1 MAFQPPAAKLA
12 RVAGVID
19 FQDRA
24 MASLRRRMARVEE
37 ANQDLIALARGHS
50 GAAAAIHAAVLAG
63 IEAPD
68 RDALLHVVTQ
78 LWPDILGLDAVVL
91 ALVEA
96 GEGMR
101 ADHAG
106 LQPIEPTL
114 VEQAAAGVGGV
125 VLRAVPRGHALFG
138 PACDLVRAEALIR
151 LGETGLLAL
160 GHRDAAGFEPRPGAE
175 LLRFL
180 GDALG
185 RMLARWPR

>member
-1 MAFQPPAAKLA
+1 M
-12 RVAGVID
+12 AGVID

-37 ANQDLIALARGHS
+37 ANQDLIAFARGHS
-50 GAAAAIHAAVLAG
+50 GAAAAIHAAVLAA

-91 ALVEA
+91 AFVEA
-96 GEGMR
+96 DAGMR

-106 LQPIEPTL
+106 LQRIEPAL
-114 VEQAAAGVGGV
+114 VEQAAAGVEGV
-125 VLRAVPRGHALFG
+125 VLRRVARGHALFG

-151 LGETGLLAL
+151 LDDAGSVQWGLLAL
-160 GHRDAAGFEPRPGAE
+160 GHRDATGFEPRPGAE

-180 GDALG
+180 GDALA
-185 RMLARWPR
+185 RMLARWPVPR